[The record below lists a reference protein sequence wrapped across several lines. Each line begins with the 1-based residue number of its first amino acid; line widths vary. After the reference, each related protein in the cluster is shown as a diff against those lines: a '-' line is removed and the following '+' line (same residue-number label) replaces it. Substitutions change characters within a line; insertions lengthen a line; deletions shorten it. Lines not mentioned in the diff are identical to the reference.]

1 MKSPALAAI
10 KSKKIFGINELNRL
24 SSPCPQ
30 ACSQKVWISPRPA
43 RLGAACRPMGENR
56 AQLLRFASSQEIAYK
71 SMAWAL
77 CQALVHRLATKKCG
91 YPARKALQTLFL
103 VRIRRETRFFAAL
116 SCRLPA
122 HVAFKESCLESM
134 A

>member
-1 MKSPALAAI
+1 MSPVLVAI
-10 KSKKIFGINELNRL
+10 KSKKIFGINGLTGL

-30 ACSQKVWISPRPA
+30 ACSQKVWISTRPA
-43 RLGAACRPMGENR
+43 RLGAAWRRMGEHR

-71 SMAWAL
+71 SMAWMP
-77 CQALVHRLATKKCG
+77 CQVLVHRLATKKCG
-91 YPARKALQTLFL
+91 YPAQKALQMLYL